1 MFVVDFIVRIFLSF
15 IPLNNI
21 AGGEISDTAS
31 QDAAAFI
38 WCFSDIKIPPWCEGV
53 GAQPNIDCLL

>member
-38 WCFSDIKIPPWCEGV
+38 
-53 GAQPNIDCLL
+53 